1 MCPEMYF
8 FTNRQFITAHRHYY
22 CLDNI
27 PLHSVNASHAPPR
40 ESGSSAYLSHAPSP
54 PTNKPRPS

>member
-8 FTNRQFITAHRHYY
+8 FTNRQFIMAQWHYY

-27 PLHSVNASHAPPR
+27 PLHSVNELLAIQVWLIFF
-40 ESGSSAYLSHAPSP
+40 SSAVIKI
-54 PTNKPRPS
+54 TRF

>member
-8 FTNRQFITAHRHYY
+8 FTNRQFIMAHQHYF

-27 PLHSVNASHAPPR
+27 PLHSVNQLFS
-40 ESGSSAYLSHAPSP
+40 YLGVADFFSLPLLKITHF
-54 PTNKPRPS
+54 